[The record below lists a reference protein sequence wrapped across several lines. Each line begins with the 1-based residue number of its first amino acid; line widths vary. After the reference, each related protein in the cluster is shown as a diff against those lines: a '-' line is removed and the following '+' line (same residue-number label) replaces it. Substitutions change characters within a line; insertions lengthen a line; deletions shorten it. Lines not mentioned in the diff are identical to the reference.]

1 MESGRVSD
9 EVCDVG
15 GGGGLA
21 RVKVTVKYINV
32 GGRKGG
38 LQVKCIVY
46 LRDGGGS
53 FYYTKTKTGVIK

>member
-1 MESGRVSD
+1 MKCVMW
-9 EVCDVG
+9 

>member
-1 MESGRVSD
+1 MKCVMW
-9 EVCDVG
+9 
-15 GGGGLA
+15 GGGLA

>member
-1 MESGRVSD
+1 MESGRVSG

-15 GGGGLA
+15 GGGLA
-21 RVKVTVKYINV
+21 RVRVTVKYINV
-32 GGRKGG
+32 GGGKGG